1 MRISLG
7 SLSLRTALEVMPKGA
22 AARVYVFT
30 AGRIALNLLDIVGL
44 AALAALVSGLAAIG
58 SEGKASLPFVSFWLD
73 QDLALSD
80 KYVLVAAACI
90 AGLFVIKSALSVWLK
105 LRTSFFLARLE
116 TEVSKLLTEEYFL
129 RNDEKLAETLPK
141 FQNLSISSTSG
152 LTLFINSRI
161 TFIAEST
168 LLIALA
174 AILFVINPL
183 AALVSAVF
191 AGLVL
196 AALTQI
202 VTKKIKKN
210 GLRKFESSQESLAL
224 SRDLFNSR
232 REARASG
239 AITNW
244 IERFVIT
251 RSTSAKSSA
260 AIYNLMGLPRYVI
273 ETSLVVGACAFLLG
287 AVTFSSLQAEAA
299 TIAVF
304 MVAGLRLVAL
314 LVPLQASISSMAD
327 GGIQGQ
333 FALDALKKITDAGN
347 VIRSPVLT
355 PLVPDGGALGLEM
368 HGVKFGYDQKNMVLE
383 NISISVEPGQK
394 VALVGPSGAGKS
406 TCFELATGF
415 RVPQAGEVWLG
426 GETARHVL
434 DGGTGVIGIV
444 PQRPH
449 LVLGT
454 LSENVSMVD
463 ASQTNNTQV
472 MSCLKM
478 AGLNHMSNLGSM
490 DLQIRPDSG
499 QLSGGEI
506 QRVGLARALYRNPG
520 ILFLDEATSALDAQT
535 EAEVNEILDRLRGQM
550 TIVLIAHRL
559 STVKTA
565 DKIIYLDK
573 GRVVAEGTFKE
584 LQKKV
589 PDFEKAVKLM
599 GLE

>member
-1 MRISLG
+1 MRILLG

-58 SEGKASLPFVSFWLD
+58 SEGKGTLPFVSSWLD

-129 RNDEKLAETLPK
+129 RSDEKLSETLPK

-191 AGLVL
+191 AGMVL

-251 RSTSAKSSA
+251 RSTSAKSNA

-333 FALDALKKITDAGN
+333 FALDALKKITEVGN
-347 VIRSPVLT
+347 VIRAPVLP
-355 PLVPDGGALGLEM
+355 PLVFNGGALGLEM

-415 RVPQAGEVWLG
+415 RVPQAGEVRLG

-434 DGGTGVIGIV
+434 DGGSGVIGIV
-444 PQRPH
+444 PQQPH

>member
-251 RSTSAKSSA
+251 RSTSAKSNA

-333 FALDALKKITDAGN
+333 FALDALKKITEVGN
-347 VIRSPVLT
+347 VIRAPVLP
-355 PLVPDGGALGLEM
+355 PLVFNGGALGLEM

-415 RVPQAGEVWLG
+415 RVPQAGEVRLG

-434 DGGTGVIGIV
+434 DGGSGVIGIV
-444 PQRPH
+444 PQQPH